1 MERDFKNNIYPDILD
16 ALEPDTTYYT
26 KTRNEPNHVII
37 ENQDILVMTNRS
49 KPDHQHIPYELFH
62 DTWKILNNQKT
73 VTQNE
78 LSSRF
83 NIKRS
88 AFMLIAFS
96 LLDYV
101 DYNST
106 DNSLN
111 VNRDWPLVLRSNQN
125 PLPPYFL
132 SREAPSEKYSGVAIG

>member
-1 MERDFKNNIYPDILD
+1 MERDFKSNIYPDILN
-16 ALEPDTTYYT
+16 ALKNDTTYYT
-26 KTRNEPNHVII
+26 KTKNEPNHVII
-37 ENQDILVMTNRS
+37 ENNDILVMTNRS
-49 KPDHQHIPYELFH
+49 KPDHQHIQYELFH
-62 DTWKILNNQKT
+62 KTWKILNDQKT

-78 LSSRF
+78 LSNRF

-101 DYNST
+101 DYSST

-111 VNRDWPLVLRSNQN
+111 IHRN
-125 PLPPYFL
+125 
-132 SREAPSEKYSGVAIG
+132 